1 MHSPYD
7 NRHYIIF
14 NMTEINIIDFSQI
27 LETSQDTIRLSVDE
41 TKTVVKW
48 NGDTPSSIAALTTLE
63 GPYTHSE
70 ILVIMHTPEWNNPDD
85 INTTT

>member
-14 NMTEINIIDFSQI
+14 NMTEINVLDFSQI
-27 LETSQDTIRLSVDE
+27 LETSQDTIRLSIDE

-48 NGDTPSSIAALTTLE
+48 NGDMPSSVAALTTTE
-63 GPYTHSE
+63 GPYTHDE
-70 ILVIMHTPEWNNPDD
+70 ILVIMQTPEWNNP
-85 INTTT
+85 NEE